1 MQGMNSMANIKKSKA
16 KKSTAKKQKIN
27 KTNIDKPS
35 YETDVIEK
43 DLCSLLSKEYL
54 KSAAKISGLIKRER
68 KIEAFVL
75 LWVLVF
81 SFGAH
86 LPRNL
91 ANMKR
96 KYDKES
102 KKDIAYSSWY
112 MRFTPELADFLKLCV
127 THVIEQLALEQ
138 NRVLNE
144 KLTKF
149 KDVLIQDSTI
159 IRLHKSLAKKY
170 PAARSKTVASGVKVG
185 LLISAVANSPKS
197 IGIYPE
203 RTSELKTLRIGPWI
217 KDRILLID
225 LGFYKHLLFSKIKQF
240 EGSFVSR
247 LKGNVNPLI
256 IDSYN
261 SSPGNS
267 IDIKGKHLT
276 EILPKLK
283 GEVLD
288 VEVEIPF
295 KRPNYNGKSKTRM
308 DSERFR
314 LIAVYNVDEEKY
326 HIYLT
331 DISPDVLSPEDIA
344 KLYGARWD
352 IELVFK
358 ELKSRYDLDV
368 VNTTKP
374 HIIEAY
380 IWISILTLLIS
391 RRIYNIV
398 RKHSP
403 NEKMVQY
410 TQLRWSTIFTE
421 NASDQL
427 TLILRYCGVE
437 RTFETVMNVYQSQA
451 LDPHVNRERFRD
463 EWWS

>member
-1 MQGMNSMANIKKSKA
+1 MNSMANIKKSKA

-170 PAARSKTVASGVKVG
+170 PAARSKTVAAGVKVG

-225 LGFYKHLLFSKIKQF
+225 LGFYKHLLFSKIKQY

-261 SSPGNS
+261 TSPGNG
-267 IDIKGKHLT
+267 IDIKGKHLN

-283 GEVLD
+283 GDVLD

-314 LIAVYNVDEEKY
+314 LVAVYNVDEEKY

-391 RRIYNIV
+391 RRIYKIV

-403 NEKMVQY
+403 KEKMVQY

>member
-1 MQGMNSMANIKKSKA
+1 MTNIKKSKVNKSKA
-16 KKSTAKKQKIN
+16 NKKIIN
-27 KTNIDKPS
+27 RTDINKPS
-35 YETDVIEK
+35 YEPDVIEK
-43 DLCSLLSKEYL
+43 DLYTLLPKEWL
-54 KSAAKISGLIKRER
+54 ESAAKTSGMILRER
-68 KIEAFVL
+68 KIKAFII

-91 ANMKR
+91 ASMKR
-96 KYDKES
+96 KYEKES
-102 KKDIAYSSWY
+102 KVKLADSSWSE
-112 MRFTPELADFLKLCV
+112 RFTPELAEFLKLCV

-138 NRVLNE
+138 NKVLNE
-144 KLTKF
+144 KLTNF

-170 PAARSKTVASGVKVG
+170 PAARSKTVAAGVKVG
-185 LLISAVANSPKS
+185 MLVSAVANGPKS

-203 RTSELKTLRIGPWI
+203 RTSEMTTLRIGPWI

-225 LGFYKHLLFSKIKQF
+225 LGFYKHLLFSRIIQY

-256 IDSYN
+256 IDAYN
-261 SSPGNS
+261 TCTVNN
-267 IDIKGKHLT
+267 IDVKGKHLN
-276 EILPKLK
+276 EILPQLK

-295 KRPNYNGKSKTRM
+295 KRPNYNGKSKTRI

-314 LIAVYNVDEEKY
+314 LVAIYNVDEEKY

-331 DISPDVLSPEDIA
+331 NISPDVLIPEDIA

-352 IELVFK
+352 IELAFK

-374 HIIEAY
+374 HTIEAY

-398 RKHSP
+398 RKYSP
-403 NEKMVQY
+403 KEKIVRY

-421 NASDQL
+421 NADAQL

-451 LDPHVNRERFRD
+451 LDPHVNRERFRA

>member
-1 MQGMNSMANIKKSKA
+1 
-16 KKSTAKKQKIN
+16 
-27 KTNIDKPS
+27 
-35 YETDVIEK
+35 
-43 DLCSLLSKEYL
+43 
-54 KSAAKISGLIKRER
+54 
-68 KIEAFVL
+68 
-75 LWVLVF
+75 
-81 SFGAH
+81 
-86 LPRNL
+86 
-91 ANMKR
+91 
-96 KYDKES
+96 
-102 KKDIAYSSWY
+102 
-112 MRFTPELADFLKLCV
+112 MRFTPELTEFLKLCV

-138 NRVLNE
+138 NKVLNE
-144 KLTKF
+144 KLTRF
-149 KDVLIQDSTI
+149 KDILIQDSTI

-170 PAARSKTVASGVKVG
+170 PAARSKTVAAGVKVG
-185 LLISAVANSPKS
+185 MLVSAVANGPKN

-203 RTSELKTLRIGPWI
+203 RTSEMTTLRIGPWV

-225 LGFYKHLLFSKIKQF
+225 LGFYKHLLFSKIIQY

-256 IDSYN
+256 IFAHTTCTVN
-261 SSPGNS
+261 N
-267 IDIKGKHLT
+267 IDVKGKHLN
-276 EILPKLK
+276 EILSQLK

-295 KRPNYNGKSKTRM
+295 KRPNYNGKSKTKK

-314 LIAVYNVDEEKY
+314 LVAIYNADEEKY

-331 DISPDVLSPEDIA
+331 DISPDVLIPEDIA

-403 NEKMVQY
+403 KEKMVQY

-451 LDPHVNRERFRD
+451 LDPHVNRERFRE

>member
-1 MQGMNSMANIKKSKA
+1 MTNIKKPKGKKSKA
-16 KKSTAKKQKIN
+16 NKKKIHKTDVN
-27 KTNIDKPS
+27 KP
-35 YETDVIEK
+35 YFEPDVIEK
-43 DLCSLLSKEYL
+43 DLCTLLPKEWL
-54 KSAAKISGLIKRER
+54 ASAAKASGMIKRER
-68 KIEAFVL
+68 EIEAFEM

-81 SFGAH
+81 SFGVH
-86 LPRNL
+86 LQRNL
-91 ANMKR
+91 ASMKR
-96 KYDKES
+96 MYEKKS
-102 KKDIAYSSWY
+102 KKKLADSSWY
-112 MRFTPELADFLKLCV
+112 DRFTPELTDFLKLCV
-127 THVIEQLALEQ
+127 THVIEQFAMEQ
-138 NRVLNE
+138 NKILNE

-159 IRLHKSLAKKY
+159 IRLHESLAKKW
-170 PAARSKTVASGVKVG
+170 PAARTKKVAAGVKVG
-185 LLISAVANSPKS
+185 MLVSAVANSPKS

-203 RTSELKTLRIGPWI
+203 RTSEMTTLRIGPWI

-225 LGFYKHLLFSKIKQF
+225 LGFYKHLLFSKIKQY

-256 IDSYN
+256 IFAYTTCTVN
-261 SSPGNS
+261 N
-267 IDIKGKHLT
+267 IDVKGKRLN

-295 KRPNYNGKSKTRM
+295 KRPNYNGRSKTRM

-314 LIAVYNVDEEKY
+314 LVAIYNIDEEKY

-331 DISPDVLSPEDIA
+331 DISPDVLTPEDIA

-368 VNTTKP
+368 VNTTKSYTV
-374 HIIEAY
+374 EAY

-403 NEKMVQY
+403 KDKMVRY
-410 TQLRWSTIFTE
+410 TQLRWTGCPKSNFNESKTIKISTK
-421 NASDQL
+421 N
-427 TLILRYCGVE
+427 
-437 RTFETVMNVYQSQA
+437 
-451 LDPHVNRERFRD
+451 
-463 EWWS
+463 

>member
-1 MQGMNSMANIKKSKA
+1 MRNNKKITVKKSKVKKHKNKKTKA
-16 KKSTAKKQKIN
+16 KK
-27 KTNIDKPS
+27 PS
-35 YETDVIEK
+35 FEPDVIEK
-43 DLCSLLSKEYL
+43 DLCNLFTKEWL
-54 KSAAKISGLIKRER
+54 KQAAKDTGMIKRER
-68 KIEAFVL
+68 KIEAFIM

-86 LPRNL
+86 LQRNL

-96 KYDKES
+96 NYEKSS
-102 KKDIAYSSWY
+102 KKKLEDSSWY
-112 MRFTPELADFLKLCV
+112 ERFTPELVDFLKVCV
-127 THVIEQLALEQ
+127 IHAIEQLALEQ
-138 NRVLNE
+138 NKVLSE
-144 KLTKF
+144 KLSKF
-149 KDVLIQDSTI
+149 RDVLIQDSTI
-159 IRLHKSLAKKY
+159 IRLHKSLAKKW
-170 PAARSKTVASGVKVG
+170 PAARSKTVAAGVKVG
-185 LLISAVANSPKS
+185 LLVSAVANSPKS

-203 RTSELKTLRIGPWI
+203 RTNELKTLRIGPWI

-225 LGFYKHLLFSKIKQF
+225 LGFYKHLLFSKIKQYG
-240 EGSFVSR
+240 GSFVSR

-261 SSPGNS
+261 TCPGNS
-267 IDIKGKHLT
+267 IAVKGKYLN

-288 VEVEIPF
+288 VEVEISF
-295 KRPNYNGKSKTRM
+295 KRPNYNGKSKTKM
-308 DSERFR
+308 DTERFR
-314 LIAVYNVDEEKY
+314 LVAVYNLDEEKY

-331 DISPDVLSPEDIA
+331 DISPDVLCPEDIA

-352 IELVFK
+352 VELLFK

-374 HIIEAY
+374 HTIEAY
-380 IWISILTLLIS
+380 IWISILTLFIS

-403 NEKMVQY
+403 KEKMVRY

-451 LDPHVNRERFRD
+451 LDPHVNRERFRE
-463 EWWS
+463 EWWA

>member
-1 MQGMNSMANIKKSKA
+1 MWSSNSMTNIKKPKGKKSKA
-16 KKSTAKKQKIN
+16 NKKKIHKTDVN
-27 KTNIDKPS
+27 KP
-35 YETDVIEK
+35 YFEPDVIEK
-43 DLCSLLSKEYL
+43 DLCTLLPKEWL
-54 KSAAKISGLIKRER
+54 ASAAKASGMIKRER
-68 KIEAFVL
+68 EIEAFEM

-81 SFGAH
+81 SFGVH
-86 LPRNL
+86 LQRNL
-91 ANMKR
+91 ASMKR
-96 KYDKES
+96 MYEKKS
-102 KKDIAYSSWY
+102 KKKLADSSWY
-112 MRFTPELADFLKLCV
+112 DRFTPELTDFLKPCGPN
-127 THVIEQLALEQ
+127 VINNFPRKQ
-138 NRVLNE
+138 NE

-159 IRLHKSLAKKY
+159 IRLHESLAKKW
-170 PAARSKTVASGVKVG
+170 PAARTKKVAAGVKVG
-185 LLISAVANSPKS
+185 MLVSAVANSPKS

-203 RTSELKTLRIGPWI
+203 RTSEMTTLRIGPWI

-225 LGFYKHLLFSKIKQF
+225 LGFYKHLLFSKIKQY

-256 IDSYN
+256 IFAHTSCTVKN
-261 SSPGNS
+261 
-267 IDIKGKHLT
+267 IDVKGKNLK
-276 EILPKLK
+276 EILPNLK
-283 GEVLD
+283 GEMLD

-295 KRPNYNGKSKTRM
+295 RRPNYNGKSKTRL
-308 DSERFR
+308 DYERFR
-314 LIAVYNVDEEKY
+314 LVAVYNVDEEKY

-331 DISPDVLSPEDIA
+331 DISPDVLGPEDIA

-352 IELVFK
+352 IELIFK

-368 VNTTKP
+368 VNTTKSYTV
-374 HIIEAY
+374 EAY

-398 RKHSP
+398 RRHNP
-403 NEKMVQY
+403 TEKMVQY

-437 RTFETVMNVYQSQA
+437 RTFETVMNVYSSQA
-451 LDPHVNRERFRD
+451 VDPHVNRERFRA